1 MKLYHSKLA
10 SHNLLSPRVNLHNI
24 PFSEILSSLGHQRC
38 ISVKNSPYQS
48 QQSIENLRSILR
60 CASRYH
66 SPKFESK
73 KKTKI
78 KKIPSKKIILDPKI
92 HRKKKSCKLIKTK
105 SIDKLKD
112 LDKKNCKYAPK
123 VFHNQIFRDI
133 YDSTGNHDRIFES
146 SNQSKDYSQCD
157 DLIIS
162 GKLLIPSN
170 IKKTRRKEKKCKV
183 RPPENSYLEE
193 TNAPTD
199 IHQDI
204 FKKLNDFALT
214 QGRNSDESI

>member
-78 KKIPSKKIILDPKI
+78 KKNPSKKIILDPKI
-92 HRKKKSCKLIKTK
+92 HKKKKSCKLIKTK
-105 SIDKLKD
+105 SIHIVPK
-112 LDKKNCKYAPK
+112 PK
-123 VFHNQIFRDI
+123 VQNKHSQNKTTTKTKYKINHGQI
-133 YDSTGNHDRIFES
+133 EV
-146 SNQSKDYSQCD
+146 C
-157 DLIIS
+157 
-162 GKLLIPSN
+162 
-170 IKKTRRKEKKCKV
+170 
-183 RPPENSYLEE
+183 
-193 TNAPTD
+193 
-199 IHQDI
+199 
-204 FKKLNDFALT
+204 
-214 QGRNSDESI
+214 